1 MIKAV
6 RFPSLILIALV
17 LWVTA
22 GVYAVAQET
31 EDSVAAWKRWK
42 SIEAAI
48 ALRPLDGPEDII
60 EKAEI
65 IEDRA
70 DDLAREKAR
79 LEVETT
85 RGREQIQRLEDQ
97 REVLR
102 ELEEIRLSGDLRSRQ
117 RLQDISERIRREE
130 ALLKRI
136 GESVVGLE
144 EELARMSALAAE
156 YREKARLLR
165 IEEGGTK

>member
-1 MIKAV
+1 MSKGV

-22 GVYAVAQET
+22 GMHVSAQET
-31 EDSVAAWKRWK
+31 EDSITAWKRWK

-48 ALRPLDGPEDII
+48 ELRELDGPEDII

-79 LEVETT
+79 LESEAESV
-85 RGREQIQRLEDQ
+85 RERLRRLEDQ

-102 ELEEIRLSGDLRSRQ
+102 ELEEIRLSGAPRARQ
-117 RLQDISERIRREE
+117 RLQDISGRIRREE
-130 ALLKRI
+130 ALLKKI
-136 GESVVGLE
+136 GASVAGLG
-144 EELARMSALAAE
+144 EELAGMSALAAE

>member
-1 MIKAV
+1 MMTAV
-6 RFPSLILIALV
+6 RSMSLILSALV
-17 LWVTA
+17 IWVTA

-31 EDSVAAWKRWK
+31 EDSITEWKRWK
-42 SIEAAI
+42 SIEAAVTP
-48 ALRPLDGPEDII
+48 RPLDGPEDII

-70 DDLAREKAR
+70 DDLEREKAR
-79 LEVETT
+79 LEVEAQ
-85 RGREQIQRLEDQ
+85 RGRERLRRLEDQ
-97 REVLR
+97 RGVLR
-102 ELEEIRLSGDLRSRQ
+102 EIEEIRLSGDSRSRQ

-136 GESVVGLE
+136 GESVAGLE

-156 YREKARLLR
+156 YREKARLLK
-165 IEEGGTK
+165 IKEGGTK